1 MYIDK
6 KNYWLRLPLIDK
18 FLKRLILKNRIK
30 IYRIFEENT
39 NFDENTN
46 IIDVGTTPIL
56 DEHENIIFHH
66 YKWKKN
72 ITGFSNQDCSI
83 LKKVFKES
91 NFILGDARDIK
102 LKDNSFNISFCSAT
116 IEHIGSYLNQKKL
129 ISELIRISK
138 NNIFITT
145 PNRNFPMDF
154 HTKLPLVHLLPK
166 RIHRKIL
173 SFFGLKYFAEEDN
186 LNLLNTNE
194 IKQICSELNIKN
206 YKILYNKFLFL
217 KSNIILIIK
226 K

>member
-102 LKDNSFNISFCSAT
+102 LKDNSFDISFCSAT

-173 SFFGLKYFAEEDN
+173 SFFGLKYFAEEKN

>member
-102 LKDNSFNISFCSAT
+102 LKDNSFDISFCSAT

-186 LNLLNTNE
+186 LNLLNTLSLLATFSYD
-194 IKQICSELNIKN
+194 IFLN
-206 YKILYNKFLFL
+206 
-217 KSNIILIIK
+217 
-226 K
+226 

>member
-102 LKDNSFNISFCSAT
+102 LKDNSFDISFCSAT

-166 RIHRKIL
+166 SIHRKIL
-173 SFFGLKYFAEEDN
+173 SFFGLKYFAEEKN

>member
-56 DEHENIIFHH
+56 EEHENIIFHH

-102 LKDNSFNISFCSAT
+102 LKDNSFDISFCSAT

-166 RIHRKIL
+166 SIHRKIL
-173 SFFGLKYFAEEDN
+173 SFFGLKYFAEEKN